1 MVTIR
6 IDQQEETLT
15 WEQWEQRVADGRVPP
30 TAQVRFE
37 PVTGEAFVP
46 AAELDLFHSLQLSRN
61 PKTPPAKTA
70 QLRNSRSPAPCAPL

>member
-46 AAELDLFHSLQLSRN
+46 AAELDLFHSLRDDRRREWSDRY
-61 PKTPPAKTA
+61 TAGSPP
-70 QLRNSRSPAPCAPL
+70 